1 MVWELLK
8 QLNNIVAKPIVNRK
22 TTFVSLSILLFLP
35 ELFMVVEHDRWNLLT
50 THLLNNYLLD
60 LFFSYVCCTIIEGG
74 KCIGRYVE
82 VLFCVIINLIVLSFS
97 FGNLFLI
104 KVYHTQINAFIL
116 QLIFETNTREASDF
130 VQTFFFT
137 FETGRIIILYCAY
150 YLLLLLSYYISKEKL
165 WLKTI
170 QYLKSV
176 SMILFVS
183 ILILNLY
190 NHRAFFSNDYFQAEI
205 IGRDKPIHDN
215 LLWNLYQGYSQFVE
229 NQSVFEECANSNG
242 SIAID
247 SCLFQSSNIVVIIGE
262 SFNRH
267 HSSLYGYSMQ
277 TNPRLSQEP
286 NLYVF
291 TDVIT
296 SVNLTS
302 EAFKNFLSCS
312 NLIDTMKWNQS
323 PLFPAVFK
331 RAGYNVVFYSN
342 QFIPSANMSV
352 WNADA
357 GFFNHP
363 SVAPLLFNHR
373 NTIGFMYDEELVDY
387 YKQNRDSIEEED
399 KNLIIF
405 HLTGQHLDPVN
416 TFPSGRDFIKAN
428 DVLRPE
434 LDEKARQQIANYDNS
449 TIYND
454 SVVSVIIDMYRE
466 KDAIVLYFADHG
478 DEANDFRL
486 HVGRAFDFESAGDPC
501 IHNQFDI
508 PFLIYISEQYKENH
522 PDIVHRIEESVNNP
536 FMTDKLPHLLF
547 DIAGIFGPFYY
558 PKRSLINSEY
568 VPSIRKTRSFVYDQ
582 EK

>member
-8 QLNNIVAKPIVNRK
+8 QLNDIVAKPIVNRK
-22 TTFVSLSILLFLP
+22 ITFVSLSILLFLP
-35 ELFMVVEHDRWNLLT
+35 ELFVVVEHDRWNLLT

-74 KCIGRYVE
+74 KRIGRYVE

-116 QLIFETNTREASDF
+116 QLVFETNSREASDF
-130 VQTFFFT
+130 IQTFLFT
-137 FETGRIIILYCAY
+137 FETGRVIILYVVY
-150 YLLLLLSYYISKEKL
+150 FLLILLTYCFSKRKL
-165 WLKTI
+165 WQQTI
-170 QYLKSV
+170 QSIQSI

-183 ILILNLY
+183 FLIFNLCNY
-190 NHRAFFSNDYFQAEI
+190 RTFFSKDYFQNEI
-205 IGRDKPIHDN
+205 ISRDKPIRDN
-215 LLWNLYQGYSQFVE
+215 LVWNLHQGCCQFVE
-229 NQSVFEECANSNG
+229 NQSVFEECTNS
-242 SIAID
+242 SSSFVID
-247 SCLFQSSNIVVIIGE
+247 SCLFKSSNIVVIIGE

-267 HSSLYGYSMQ
+267 HSSLYGYSLQ
-277 TNPRLSQEP
+277 TNPRLSQEH

-291 TDVIT
+291 SDVIT

-312 NLIDTMKWNQS
+312 NLIDTLKWNQA

-342 QFIPSANMSV
+342 QFIPNANMSV

-363 SVAPLLFNHR
+363 SVAPLLFDHR
-373 NTIGFMYDEELVDY
+373 NTEGFMYDEGLVEH
-387 YKQNRDSIEEED
+387 YKHIRDEIEKEE

-405 HLTGQHLDPVN
+405 HLTGQHLDPLN
-416 TFPSGRDFIKAN
+416 TFPADRDFIKAN
-428 DVLRPE
+428 DILRPE
-434 LDEKARQQIANYDNS
+434 LDEKARQQVANYDNS

-466 KDAIVLYFADHG
+466 KDAILLYFADHG

-486 HVGRAFDFESAGDPC
+486 HVGRAFDFESAGAPC

-547 DIAGIFGPFYY
+547 DIAGISGSFYY
-558 PKRSLINSEY
+558 PERSLINPDY
-568 VPSIRKTRSFVYDQ
+568 VPTIRKTISFVYD
-582 EK
+582 